1 MLFVTLQPC
10 VSVPN
15 IVCEG
20 YMIPDDPSIA
30 FARVRARWVILSS
43 IAGFVGPLVVGAL
56 VRPQA
61 LDTEGPRAA
70 SAILGCVS
78 YALIA
83 VALWG
88 VLRRTGVGGPV
99 LGVMPRRSEVWRY
112 PALAVPMAGL
122 AFAGAYLLF
131 LPLSYVAPGLVTWWL
146 LAIPPTFLWCSGLD
160 AALGNAA
167 IMLTLVVLA
176 PVVEELVFRG
186 FLLNRWVAKYGTR
199 VGIGLS
205 AGCFALLHIE
215 ILGAVVFAVILSL
228 VYLRTRSLVGPIL
241 VHMSNNAL
249 VGVLALADGFLS
261 GGEPP
266 LTLSEFQSTWWLGVL
281 GGVIGVPWLLW
292 YYVTHLKAKPTMPEG
307 AAPLVEQVRG
317 GEPQ

>member
-1 MLFVTLQPC
+1 
-10 VSVPN
+10 
-15 IVCEG
+15 
-20 YMIPDDPSIA
+20 MITDDPSLT
-30 FARVRARWVILSS
+30 FTRMHARWVIGLL

-56 VRPQA
+56 VWPEGLQA
-61 LDTEGPRAA
+61 EGPTVAG
-70 SAILGCVS
+70 AILGCVS
-78 YALIA
+78 YALIG
-83 VALWG
+83 VTLWG

-99 LGVMPRRSEVWRY
+99 LGVMPRQSEAWRY
-112 PALAVPMAGL
+112 AALAVPMAGL

-131 LPLSYVAPGLVTWWL
+131 FSLSYVVPRLVTWWL
-146 LAIPPTFLWCSGLD
+146 LTIPPTFLWRGGLD

-167 IMLTLVVLA
+167 SMLTLVVLA

-199 VGIGLS
+199 VGIWLS

-228 VYLRTRSLVGPIL
+228 VYLRTRSLAGPIL

-266 LTLSEFQSTWWLGVL
+266 QTLPEFQSTWWLGVL
-281 GGVIGVPWLLW
+281 GGVIGVPWALW
-292 YYVTHLKAKPTMPEG
+292 YYRTHLKAKPTMPEG
-307 AAPLVEQVRG
+307 SAPLVEHVRG